1 VEALTLIVS
10 GNYAQLKGTGPVLG
24 GTTSVVPGITTPG
37 STTTITTPGT
47 TSTVGTTIGL
57 SE

>member
-1 VEALTLIVS
+1 MEALTLIVS
-10 GNYAQLKGTGPVLG
+10 GNYAEFNGSGPILG
-24 GTTSVVPGITTPG
+24 GTYMVVPGVTTPG
-37 STTTITTPGT
+37 SVSTTTTPGT